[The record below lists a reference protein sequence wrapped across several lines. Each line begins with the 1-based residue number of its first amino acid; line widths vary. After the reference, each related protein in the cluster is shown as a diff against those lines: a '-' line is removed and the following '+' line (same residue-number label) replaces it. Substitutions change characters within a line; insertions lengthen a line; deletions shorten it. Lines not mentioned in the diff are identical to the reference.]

1 MIKSKIFFLTIFL
14 FLTQCGYQTVY
25 SIKESNFNISKIKI
39 LNDQNIGRYIKNRLS
54 FLSGRIES
62 DDNYYLEID
71 SKFEKTTASKDK
83 QGNPKTF
90 NLVVTVKVNLTSS
103 KNFQE
108 IRIFSEGINYD
119 NNDNKFNLKRY
130 ENSLKENLTEKIID
144 NLLIYLQSIKP
155 NKSNASLIGNL
166 GYTKKNNDN
175 QSLSS

>member
-1 MIKSKIFFLTIFL
+1 MIKNKIFFFTIL
-14 FLTQCGYQTVY
+14 IFLTQCGYQTIY
-25 SIKESNFNISKIKI
+25 SNKNLNFSVTEIKI